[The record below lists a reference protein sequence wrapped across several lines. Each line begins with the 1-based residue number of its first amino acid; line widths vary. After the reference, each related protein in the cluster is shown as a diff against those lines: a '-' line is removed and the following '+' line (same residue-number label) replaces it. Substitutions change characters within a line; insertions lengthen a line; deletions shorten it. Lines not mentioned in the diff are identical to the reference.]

1 MNNIAIKDR
10 ALLELDKV
18 NTQVNELVDTV
29 NTRVKEFVHD
39 GMEMGTQVRER
50 MAPVVR
56 QMTNTKMKRVGLFA
70 AVGLA
75 VVAGVTAFLLR
86 EK

>member
-29 NTRVKEFVHD
+29 NTKAKEFVQD

-50 MAPVVR
+50 VAPVVR
-56 QMTNTKMKRVGLFA
+56 QMTNTKMKRVGLLTA
-70 AVGLA
+70 GLA
-75 VVAGVTAFLLR
+75 VAAGVTAFILR
-86 EK
+86 KK